1 MASINKLM
9 KQAMRAQQQAQET
22 EAALAARTVE
32 ATSGGGAV
40 KVVATCKGELK
51 SLKIDPEAVDPTDVE
66 TLEDLVFTAVNSAIA
81 EGQKIQGGD
90 EEPEPSGERERV
102 QVHEHLA
109 DRSGPEERRERVRGR
124 AVSEEDR
131 LVHEADHEGAR
142 DRRRTRDGLGEP

>member
-51 SLKIDPEAVDPTDVE
+51 SLKIDPEAVDPADVE

-81 EGQKIQGGD
+81 EGQKIQAAEMGKVTAGFNL
-90 EEPEPSGERERV
+90 PGM
-102 QVHEHLA
+102 
-109 DRSGPEERRERVRGR
+109 G
-124 AVSEEDR
+124 
-131 LVHEADHEGAR
+131 
-142 DRRRTRDGLGEP
+142 